1 VGWSKTYLQLTHIT
15 CLTKHKPKG
24 KMKKKQKKKSK
35 NKFCR
40 EEKKTKQWSDFFFF
54 HQMKYA
60 KSMMRKIADY

>member
-1 VGWSKTYLQLTHIT
+1 LFDKTQT
-15 CLTKHKPKG
+15 KG
-24 KMKKKQKKKSK
+24 KNEEKTKKKSK